1 MVYVIPMGRFIFHS
15 YPFMTVTSWKQ
26 NGLNTPYLRLIYLIR
41 YLPQAIIFNL
51 LFVCVHVCAPVQRSQ
66 KGPPAVLLCHSPP
79 SPLRQGLSQ
88 SLRLPFSQLDW
99 KAASPRHPIP
109 TPRPQSWSYRA
120 CWTGAGGQDCAA
132 SALQRGVVSPTSRA
146 FSSGGR
152 CPSIKSAF

>member
-1 MVYVIPMGRFIFHS
+1 MVCVIPMGRFIFHS

-88 SLRLPFSQLDW
+88 NLRLPFSQLDW
-99 KAASPRHPIP
+99 KPASPRHPIP

-120 CWTGAGGQDCAA
+120 RWTVGWESGLRSKCF
-132 SALQRGVVSPTSRA
+132 SARGRLSHLQ
-146 FSSGGR
+146 
-152 CPSIKSAF
+152 SILKWRQMP